1 MNMNV
6 MFLNKFH
13 HKRFLNLYN
22 FLKDAAAYKKKK
34 EILKMCYNITNSYN
48 YLFLHKRHHKCQNI
62 LSTCSCG
69 FFIHVNSLKSQIFT
83 LIIFILTYWK
93 TRVQEYGPSTYKLL

>member
-1 MNMNV
+1 MKFKIMNMNV

-22 FLKDAAAYKKKK
+22 FLKDAAAYKKK

-48 YLFLHKRHHKCQNI
+48 YRFYIKDIINVRI
-62 LSTCSCG
+62 SCPHVVVA
-69 FFIHVNSLKSQIFT
+69 FSFMLIH
-83 LIIFILTYWK
+83 
-93 TRVQEYGPSTYKLL
+93 